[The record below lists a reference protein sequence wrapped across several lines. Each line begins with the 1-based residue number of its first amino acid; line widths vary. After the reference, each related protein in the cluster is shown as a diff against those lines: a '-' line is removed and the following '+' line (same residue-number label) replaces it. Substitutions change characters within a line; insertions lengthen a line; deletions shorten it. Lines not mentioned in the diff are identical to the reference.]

1 MTLVLLRLNVY
12 MLWYPLSSMSTRPS
26 VMVVDDE
33 EELANLYRIFLERS
47 GFNSVSF
54 TDPLSALEHYRQNYD
69 KYSLV
74 ITDWKMPNLDGI
86 QLAKKIRE
94 YNDTVNIL
102 LITAFCT
109 DESFKDEVYRE
120 AFISDVIE
128 KPFKFKELGPRIT
141 ELCMNKV
148 Q

>member
-1 MTLVLLRLNVY
+1 
-12 MLWYPLSSMSTRPS
+12 MSTRPS

-86 QLAKKIRE
+86 QFAKKIRE
-94 YNDTVNIL
+94 YNTTVKIL
-102 LITAFCT
+102 LITAYST
-109 DESFKDEVYRE
+109 DKSFKEEVYRE
-120 AFISDVIE
+120 ARISDVIE

-141 ELCMNKV
+141 ELCISKV

>member
-1 MTLVLLRLNVY
+1 
-12 MLWYPLSSMSTRPS
+12 MSTRPS

-33 EELANLYRIFLERS
+33 EELANLFRLFLERS

-54 TDPLSALEHYRQNYD
+54 TDPLSAIDHFSQNHD

-74 ITDWKMPNLDGI
+74 ITDLKMPNLDGI

-94 YNDTVNIL
+94 YSDTVKIL

-109 DESFKDEVYRE
+109 DESLKQEVFRE
-120 AFISDVIE
+120 VRISDVIE
-128 KPFKFKELGPRIT
+128 KPFKFKELVPLIT
-141 ELCMNKV
+141 ELCISKV
-148 Q
+148 

>member
-1 MTLVLLRLNVY
+1 
-12 MLWYPLSSMSTRPS
+12 MSTRPS

-33 EELANLYRIFLERS
+33 KELANLYGLFLERS

-102 LITAFCT
+102 LITVFCT
-109 DESFKDEVYRE
+109 DESFKEEVYRE
-120 AFISDVIE
+120 ALISDVIE
-128 KPFKFKELGPRIT
+128 KPFKFKELWPGIT
-141 ELCMNKV
+141 ELCMSKV